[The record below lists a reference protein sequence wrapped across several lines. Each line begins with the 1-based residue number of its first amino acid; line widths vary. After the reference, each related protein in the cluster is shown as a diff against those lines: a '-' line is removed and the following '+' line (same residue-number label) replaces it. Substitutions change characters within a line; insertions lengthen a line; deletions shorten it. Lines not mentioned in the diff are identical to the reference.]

1 MPQIAVSTASRGELL
16 RPGIQFLVISALLCL
31 LVIFSP
37 GANPQRTKSL
47 AIEHVTVIDIDGGPE
62 LVEQTV
68 VVNGDSISVV
78 AKSGS
83 VELSKDARR
92 IDARGKFL
100 IPGLWDMHTHIAGI
114 NATPAWAKQTLLPLL
129 VANGIT
135 GIRDMGGDLD
145 ALESWR
151 REIENGTLVAPQ
163 IVAAGP
169 MLLPQ
174 RRPGAPA
181 EPPDPAILRV
191 GTAEEA
197 RAAVDSLQKRGA
209 DFIKIIEVSRGNYFA
224 IADQSKKDSIPFAGH
239 VPSEIT
245 AIEAS
250 NAGQK
255 SIEHVIYSSL
265 ALDCSAQSDE
275 LRKKKQEAALKRDE
289 QAVADITD
297 EANRTFSSEK
307 AAALW
312 QTFNKNG
319 TWVTPTL
326 FSIWVNA
333 HQIEASPDDPQLA
346 YLPASL
352 RKGWAPAKNPTRDD
366 RDTAAWWLR
375 QFENDRKLTGEMLRA
390 GVRLLAGSDSLDRYD
405 FVGTSIHQEL
415 QMLVSAGLAPLE
427 ALRTATLNPAEF
439 LARAQSGRISTGYR
453 ADLVL
458 LDGDPTR
465 DIANTSKIAAV
476 VLRGR
481 FLVREELDEMLRKAR
496 AAAAAIPPAT
506 NTQK

>member
-1 MPQIAVSTASRGELL
+1 L
-16 RPGIQFLVISALLCL
+16 RPGIRVLAIAALLWL
-31 LVIFSP
+31 AAILSSGV
-37 GANPQRTKSL
+37 NPQKTKSL
-47 AIEHVTVIDIDGGPE
+47 AIEHVTVIDVDGGSE
-62 LVEQTV
+62 LADQTV
-68 VVNGDSISVV
+68 IVKDDSISVV

-83 VELSKDARR
+83 VEIPKDVQRV
-92 IDARGKFL
+92 DARGKFL
-100 IPGLWDMHTHIAGI
+100 IPGLWDMHTHVAGI
-114 NATPAWAKQTLLPLL
+114 SANPLWAKQTLLPLL

-151 REIENGTLVAPQ
+151 REIENGTLVGPQ

-181 EPPDPAILRV
+181 EAPDPTILRI
-191 GTAEEA
+191 GTTEEA

-224 IADQSKKDSIPFAGH
+224 IADESKKNSIPFAGH
-239 VPSEIT
+239 IPSEIT
-245 AIEAS
+245 ATEAS

-255 SIEHVIYSSL
+255 SIEHIIYSSL
-265 ALDCSAQSDE
+265 AFDCSAQADE
-275 LRKKKQEAALKRDE
+275 LRKKKQEDSSKRDE

-297 EANRTFSSEK
+297 EANRTFSAEK

-312 QTFNKNG
+312 QTFKKNG

-333 HQIEASPDDPQLA
+333 HQLEASPDERQLA

-352 RKGWAPAKNPTRDD
+352 RKEWAPAKNPTKDD
-366 RDTAAWWLR
+366 LDTAAWWQR
-375 QFENDRKLTGEMLRA
+375 QFENDRKLTGEMHRA
-390 GVRLLAGSDSLDRYD
+390 GVRLLAGSDSLDRYN
-405 FVGTSIHQEL
+405 FVGMSIHQEL
-415 QMLVSAGLAPLE
+415 QMLVSAGLTPLE
-427 ALRTATLNPAEF
+427 SLRTATLNPTEF
-439 LARAQSGRISTGYR
+439 LAIAKSGRISTGNR

-458 LDGDPTR
+458 LDGDPTQ
-465 DIANTSKIAAV
+465 DISNTSKIAAV

-481 FLVREELDEMLRKAR
+481 FLAREELDEILKNAR
-496 AAAAAIPPAT
+496 AAAAAIPSGT
-506 NTQK
+506 NGKK

>member
-1 MPQIAVSTASRGELL
+1 L
-16 RPGIQFLVISALLCL
+16 RPGIGVLASIALLWL
-31 LVIFSP
+31 TAIFSP
-37 GANPQRTKSL
+37 GVNPQKTKSL
-47 AIEHVTVIDIDGGPE
+47 AIDHVTVIDVDGGPE
-62 LVEQTV
+62 LADQTV
-68 VVNGDSISVV
+68 IVKGDSISAVG
-78 AKSGS
+78 KSGS
-83 VELSKDARR
+83 VEILKDAQR

-100 IPGLWDMHTHIAGI
+100 IPGLWDMHTHVAGI
-114 NATPAWAKQTLLPLL
+114 NANPVWARQTLLPLF

-151 REIENGTLVAPQ
+151 REIENGVLVGPQ

-169 MLLPQ
+169 MLLPA

-181 EPPDPAILRV
+181 EPVDPAILRI

-224 IADQSKKDSIPFAGH
+224 IADESKKNSIPFAGH
-239 VPSEIT
+239 IPSEIT

-255 SIEHVIYSSL
+255 SIEHIIYSSL
-265 ALDCSAQSDE
+265 AFDCSAQEDE
-275 LRKKKQEAALKRDE
+275 LRKKKQEASSKRDE
-289 QAVADITD
+289 QALADITD
-297 EANRTFSSEK
+297 EANRTFSGEK
-307 AAALW
+307 ATALW
-312 QTFNKNG
+312 RTFKKNG

-333 HQIEASPDDPQLA
+333 HQLEASPDDPQLA

-352 RKGWAPAKNPTRDD
+352 RKEWAPAKNPTKDD
-366 RDTAAWWLR
+366 GDTAAWWQR
-375 QFENDRKLTGEMLRA
+375 QFENDRKLTDEMHRA
-390 GVRLLAGSDSLDRYD
+390 GVRLLAGSDSLDRYN

-415 QMLVSAGLAPLE
+415 QMLVSAGLTPIE
-427 ALRTATLNPAEF
+427 ALRTATLNPAKF
-439 LARAQSGRISTGYR
+439 LGKAQSGRVSTGYR

-458 LDGDPTR
+458 LDGDPTK

-476 VLRGR
+476 VLHGR
-481 FLVREELDEMLRKAR
+481 FVAREELDEMLGKAR
-496 AAAAAIPPAT
+496 AAAAAIPSAT
-506 NTQK
+506 DNKK

>member
-1 MPQIAVSTASRGELL
+1 MRLGIRVLAITASLWL
-16 RPGIQFLVISALLCL
+16 AA
-31 LVIFSP
+31 IFS
-37 GANPQRTKSL
+37 ASLNPQKTKSL
-47 AIEHVTVIDIDGGPE
+47 AIEHVTVIDVDGGPE
-62 LVEQTV
+62 LADQTV
-68 VVNGDSISVV
+68 IVKGDSISAV

-83 VELSKDARR
+83 VEIPKDAQR

-100 IPGLWDMHTHIAGI
+100 IPGLWDMHTHVAGI
-114 NATPAWAKQTLLPLL
+114 NANPVWAKQTLLPLL

-151 REIENGTLVAPQ
+151 REIESGTLVGPE

-181 EPPDPAILRV
+181 EPPDPAILRI
-191 GTAEEA
+191 GTMEEA

-224 IADQSKKDSIPFAGH
+224 IADESKKDSIPFAGH
-239 VPSEIT
+239 IPSDIT
-245 AIEAS
+245 ATEAS
-250 NAGQK
+250 NGGQK
-255 SIEHVIYSSL
+255 SIEHIIYSSL
-265 ALDCSAQSDE
+265 AFDCSAQEDE
-275 LRKKKQEAALKRDE
+275 LRRKKQEASSKRDE

-297 EANRTFSSEK
+297 EANRTFSAEK
-307 AAALW
+307 ASVLW
-312 QTFNKNG
+312 QSFKKNS

-333 HQIEASPDDPQLA
+333 HQLETSPDDPQLA

-352 RKGWAPAKNPTRDD
+352 RKEWTPAKNPTKDD
-366 RDTAAWWLR
+366 RDTAAWWQR
-375 QFENDRKLTGEMLRA
+375 QFENDRKLTGEMHSA
-390 GVRLLAGSDSLDRYD
+390 GVRLLAGSDSLDRYN
-405 FVGTSIHQEL
+405 FVGTSIHLEL
-415 QMLVSAGLAPLE
+415 QMLVSAGLTPVE

-439 LARAQSGRISTGYR
+439 LAIAKSGRVSTGYR

-458 LDGDPTR
+458 LDGDPTK
-465 DIANTSKIAAV
+465 DITNTRKIAAV

-481 FLVREELDEMLRKAR
+481 FLTRAELDEMLEKAR
-496 AAAAAIPPAT
+496 AAAAIPSAR
-506 NTQK
+506 NSNK